1 MESGRQSPPD
11 DAAAEASGGRR
22 HSDVDQSPA
31 VLPLSAK
38 TSGKCHGDVD
48 LSSDVLPDSV
58 SDEVA
63 RTSEESTPQGNNNDN
78 STELLG
84 GLASGT
90 TAPCGDNFESVAMVA
105 EKLDRMTIQNSV

>member
-63 RTSEESTPQGNNNDN
+63 RTSEESTPQGNNSEN
-78 STELLG
+78 SKELRG
-84 GLASGT
+84 ELASAT
-90 TAPCGDNFESVAMVA
+90 AAPCGDNLENVAMVA
-105 EKLDRMTIQNSV
+105 ESFDRMTIQNPV